1 MRRFDP
7 RPSAIAFLVATV
19 RASPQHNRREP
30 SSVNVTEFEKL
41 TRRYGR
47 RLGVNELT
55 LCVPA
60 GSLYGFLGPN
70 GAGKT
75 TAIRVL
81 LGMLR
86 ATSGHARVF
95 GMNCWRDS
103 SRIKRDIGYVPGD
116 LRLYGWMSCRDAVKF
131 AGRVRGADLTRAG
144 DQLAEQFGLEPTVR
158 AGRMSRGMRQKLGLI
173 LAMVHRPR
181 LLILDEPSTG
191 LDPIVQETLKRH
203 LQSLA
208 ADGHTV
214 FFSSHTLSEVEQLC
228 DRVAILRDGCLVAE
242 DSLEQLR
249 ERARQ
254 DVVVR
259 FSASATLAGLQP
271 PACLRVE
278 QYNGHEWRGNLTG
291 PVRELIAWA
300 ATQPI
305 ADLSIDRP
313 DLETLFR
320 RYYEQGGRNA

>member
-1 MRRFDP
+1 MFWVD
-7 RPSAIAFLVATV
+7 ALGAT
-19 RASPQHNRREP
+19 AQHNRREP
-30 SSVNVTEFEKL
+30 SSVNVIEIEKL

-47 RLGVNELT
+47 RVGVNELT
-55 LCVPA
+55 FSVPA

-81 LGMLR
+81 LGLLR
-86 ATSGHARVF
+86 ATSGVARVF
-95 GMNCWRDS
+95 GLDCWRNS
-103 SRIKRDIGYVPGD
+103 PRIKRDIGYVPGD

-131 AGRVRGADLTRAG
+131 SGRARGTDLARAG
-144 DQLAEQFGLEPTVR
+144 DDLADRFGLDPTVR

-181 LLILDEPSTG
+181 LLILDEPSSG

-203 LQSLA
+203 LQTLA

-228 DRVAILRDGCLVAE
+228 DRVAILRDGRLVAE
-242 DSLEQLR
+242 DSLERLR

-259 FSASATLAGLQP
+259 FTADATIHGLAP

-278 QYNGHEWRGNLTG
+278 MRNGHEWRGNLTG

-313 DLETLFR
+313 DLESLFR
-320 RYYEQGGRNA
+320 RYYEQGGRSA